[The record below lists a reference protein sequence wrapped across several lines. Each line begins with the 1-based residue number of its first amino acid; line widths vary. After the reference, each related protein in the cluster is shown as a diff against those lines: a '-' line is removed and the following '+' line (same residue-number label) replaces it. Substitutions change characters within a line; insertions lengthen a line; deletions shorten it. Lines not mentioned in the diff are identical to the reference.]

1 VTLAF
6 GFWLLA
12 FGFWLL
18 AFGFWLLA
26 FGFWLLAFG
35 FWLLAFGFSDMATWR
50 PGSPAAGFRPPAGG
64 RVTFLCLL
72 KEK

>member
-1 VTLAF
+1 METLAF

-26 FGFWLLAFG
+26 FGFWLLEKIICKFG
-35 FWLLAFGFSDMATWR
+35 DIMAC
-50 PGSPAAGFRPPAGG
+50 AY
-64 RVTFLCLL
+64 
-72 KEK
+72 

>member
-1 VTLAF
+1 MGTTLAF

-26 FGFWLLAFG
+26 N
-35 FWLLAFGFSDMATWR
+35 
-50 PGSPAAGFRPPAGG
+50 
-64 RVTFLCLL
+64 L
-72 KEK
+72 KLIAKSQ